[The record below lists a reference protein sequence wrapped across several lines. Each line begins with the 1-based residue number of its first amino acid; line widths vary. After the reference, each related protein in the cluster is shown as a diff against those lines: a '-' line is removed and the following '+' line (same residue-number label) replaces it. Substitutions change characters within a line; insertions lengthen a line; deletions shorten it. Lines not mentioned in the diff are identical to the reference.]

1 MAGSASAQSAHTD
14 RAGWLISDQAWGGA
28 YVSHPGHVSGPP
40 VGGAV
45 GPCSCGLAPQ
55 PDCDLALAL
64 MHFPPKSS
72 GCHCLL
78 RLLLN
83 SHLPSLTRP
92 GSRGS
97 RRDGGFLKDLT
108 QVTEPSPPST
118 GKLLVALLQANCC
131 DKLFSRVW
139 GSFSVRFTRLRSP
152 EFLFFL
158 IKRWM
163 YWDGICTH

>member
-1 MAGSASAQSAHTD
+1 MSAT
-14 RAGWLISDQAWGGA
+14 QAMCQGRLREELLA
-28 YVSHPGHVSGPP
+28 R
-40 VGGAV
+40 
-45 GPCSCGLAPQ
+45 SCGLAPQ

-97 RRDGGFLKDLT
+97 RGSRRDGGFLEDLT

-118 GKLLVALLQANCC
+118 GQLLVALLQADCC

-139 GSFSVRFTRLRSP
+139 GSFSVHFTRLRSP
-152 EFLFFL
+152 EFLFVFDKEVDVL
-158 IKRWM
+158 GWHM
-163 YWDGICTH
+163 YTLSIWVSNRQEDGGQIE